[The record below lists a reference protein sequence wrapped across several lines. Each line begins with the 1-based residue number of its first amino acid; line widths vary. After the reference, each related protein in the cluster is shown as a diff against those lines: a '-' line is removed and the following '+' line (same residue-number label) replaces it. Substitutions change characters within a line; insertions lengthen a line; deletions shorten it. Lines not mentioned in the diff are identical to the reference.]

1 MLTAKILQLER
12 LEQSKKRVREEPSP
26 YSVEDYA
33 SPSRF

>member
-12 LEQSKKRVREEPSP
+12 LSKSRIREEASL

-33 SPSRF
+33 NHGRF